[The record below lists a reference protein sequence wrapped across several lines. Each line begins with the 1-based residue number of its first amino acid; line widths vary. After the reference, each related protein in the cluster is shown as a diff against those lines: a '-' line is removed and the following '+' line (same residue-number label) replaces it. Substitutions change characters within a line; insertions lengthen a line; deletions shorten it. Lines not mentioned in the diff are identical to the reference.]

1 MSVLSHV
8 KEVFR
13 VFNELR
19 QSRAAFGFKLPDLD
33 EAISLGGV
41 FEQTVSNHG
50 DLVALE
56 FEGRS
61 WTYTQLNQESNRL
74 AHLLKE

>member
-1 MSVLSHV
+1 MSVFSHV

-33 EAISLGGV
+33 EAISLGIV
-41 FEQTVSNHG
+41 FEQTVSKHG